1 MTSPH
6 VSRQPG
12 VWSAR
17 RSDGASEHLLV
28 SQHARA
34 PMSRLLAN
42 VVASR
47 SRHRFAVPIA
57 KDDQK
62 LRRSG
67 SVSVGGS
74 ADPSGQ
80 RNRSGLI
87 SSIGLRKAN
96 RLRGRSLSSAA
107 PSRGRLRCAR
117 IGRCL
122 WEVLPV
128 GAPAVTV
135 TCQLPADRR
144 GRPSQT
150 ARNGADRLTTGTTQ
164 CDLLPLSNGQIMPL
178 KIAPA
183 ARAHATGLTHP
194 SQTALSVGTGDGR
207 GISHKLTGHAAQ
219 NGWINSATFG
229 WRNG

>member
-1 MTSPH
+1 MSRRTRPTSRSRCRDAIQLVTGSAGARSPKPCDPCSQFEARDSTIESTLTSPH

-62 LRRSG
+62 LRRPG

-107 PSRGRLRCAR
+107 TQSRSAALCTDRSVPLGSTAGRRPCR
-117 IGRCL
+117 HCY
-122 WEVLPV
+122 VP
-128 GAPAVTV
+128 AP
-135 TCQLPADRR
+135 
-144 GRPSQT
+144 G
-150 ARNGADRLTTGTTQ
+150 
-164 CDLLPLSNGQIMPL
+164 
-178 KIAPA
+178 
-183 ARAHATGLTHP
+183 
-194 SQTALSVGTGDGR
+194 
-207 GISHKLTGHAAQ
+207 
-219 NGWINSATFG
+219 
-229 WRNG
+229 